1 MFLKKIDPARGLEV
15 VKKLRGSAA
24 APVAAAPAV
33 SASAPKSAKA
43 PAIVKALGERIA
55 KTPGLAKE
63 VGAVVQVLVTA
74 PDASFLVDLKEGAGS
89 VKEGRGVADVTLK
102 LSDDDL
108 EALAKG
114 ESVRDLFQR
123 GRVRIDGDMRVAPK
137 LNFFK
142 GLV

>member
-1 MFLKKIDPARGLEV
+1 
-15 VKKLRGSAA
+15 
-24 APVAAAPAV
+24 
-33 SASAPKSAKA
+33 
-43 PAIVKALGERIA
+43 
-55 KTPGLAKE
+55 
-63 VGAVVQVLVTA
+63 
-74 PDASFLVDLKEGAGS
+74 